1 MGEGVASAVLG
12 VVVAAGG
19 DATVG
24 LPVTAGVVTL
34 ADGVVEGL
42 GDVEAAAL
50 VTGVAAVV
58 AALVAAG
65 VAAVVA
71 PVVAALVAPA
81 VAAGVAVV
89 VSAGAAGVDS
99 GEATSGL
106 LSAGI
111 LKGDAVAAGDTL
123 PGDWETM
130 ASVIWGEETVKEA
143 TAVTR
148 LGSAVAGLFFRAAT
162 KLVAAKVP

>member
-1 MGEGVASAVLG
+1 M
-12 VVVAAGG
+12 AAGG
-19 DATVG
+19 DGTVG
-24 LPVTAGVVTL
+24 LSVAAEVVAL
-34 ADGVVEGL
+34 ADGVVGGL
-42 GDVEAAAL
+42 GDKDAAAVV
-50 VTGVAAVV
+50 VTGLAAVV

-65 VAAVVA
+65 VAAVAA
-71 PVVAALVAPA
+71 PEAAALVAPA
-81 VAAGVAVV
+81 VAAGAAVV

-99 GEATSGL
+99 GEATTGVP
-106 LSAGI
+106 SAGI

-148 LGSAVAGLFFRAAT
+148 PGRAVAGLLLRAAT